1 MDTFW
6 AWVTVSPLATA
17 AKTFI
22 AVVLSAAVADWATG
36 GVISLANWQTWV
48 ISAAVSAIPVIVN
61 WLNPMD
67 SRYGRG
73 EMSIDFEG
81 EEL

>member
-1 MDTFW
+1 MDSVW

-17 AKTFI
+17 FKTFV
-22 AVVLSAAVADWATG
+22 AVILSAAVADWATD
-36 GVISLANWQTWV
+36 GVISLGNWQTWV
-48 ISAAVSAIPVIVN
+48 ISAAVSALPVVIN

-67 SRYGRG
+67 PRYGKG
-73 EMSIDFEG
+73 SSVIEFEG